1 MLTHPLPLEV
11 CQKLQTLI
19 CSLTP
24 PTICTANPSNLP
36 LFEDLL
42 SKDLKDFQIQE
53 ISQDDFEVLIN
64 KAMFQEKI
72 HSISEQISQDE
83 DLAIQ
88 KLLEVVLYESIQ
100 KGASDIHLQSQE
112 NHAQIKIRVDGEMQE
127 FCTLSLEIFSLLSSY
142 IKLECLLDIHEK
154 RKPQDGKFLKIFDSL
169 SFDFRT
175 SCIPTTKGECIVIRI
190 LYKEIKNL
198 SFQELG
204 FLQDLKPYFDI
215 PFGLIFVTGP
225 TGSGKSTTLYS
236 MLHSLKNTHKKIIT
250 LEDPVEY
257 DVPELTQVSINEG
270 YGFGFKEALR
280 SILRQDPDIIMVGE
294 IRDEETLTL
303 AIRSSL
309 TGHLV
314 LSTLHTNDA
323 LSSIERLLDM
333 NAKPY
338 LISSILHLII
348 SQRLISRLCPH
359 CKEAIPLTTSTLQL
373 IPPKFHQNTF
383 YEAKGCTHC
392 HFRGYKGRELI
403 YEILPLNQEIKS
415 LIHQNAPKEEILKH
429 LNAQGF
435 SSIFENALLKASKGL
450 VSLSEVLRHNMHT

>member
-1 MLTHPLPLEV
+1 MPTHHPPLEI
-11 CQKLQTLI
+11 CQRLQTLL
-19 CSLTP
+19 S
-24 PTICTANPSNLP
+24 PTNPHLIYTANPSNLP
-36 LFEDLL
+36 IFKDLL
-42 SKDLKDFQIQE
+42 STQE
-53 ISQDDFEVLIN
+53 EFEVEILSLESFKNLIN
-64 KAMFQEKI
+64 QALLQEQI
-72 HSISEQISQDE
+72 HIISNQISQDE

-88 KLLEVVLYESIQ
+88 KLLNFILEKCIERE
-100 KGASDIHLQSQE
+100 ASDIHLQSQE
-112 NHAQIKIRVDGEMQE
+112 ERAEVRVRIDGDLQE
-127 FCTLSLEIFSLLSSY
+127 FCTLSLEVFSLLSSY

-154 RKPQDGKFLKIFDSL
+154 RKPQDGKFLRIFDSC

-175 SCIPTTKGECIVIRI
+175 SFIPTTKGECIVIRI

-204 FLQDLKPYFDI
+204 FCQDLKPYLNI

-257 DVPELTQVSINEG
+257 DVAELTQVSINEG

-294 IRDEETLTL
+294 IRDEETLSL

-348 SQRLISRLCPH
+348 SQRLVARLCPH
-359 CKEAIPLTTSTLQL
+359 CKTLAPTPKDL
-373 IPPKFHQNTF
+373 IPSKFWESEF
-383 YEAKGCTHC
+383 FRAKGCSQC
-392 HFRGYKGRELI
+392 QFKGYQGRVLI
-403 YEILPLNQEIKS
+403 YEILHLNQEIKS
-415 LIHQNAPKEEILKH
+415 LIHQNEPKERILQTLKT
-429 LNAQGF
+429 QGF
-435 SSIFENALLKASKGL
+435 ISMFEDALSKASQGL
-450 VSLSEVLRHNMHT
+450 ISIEEVLRHKIDI